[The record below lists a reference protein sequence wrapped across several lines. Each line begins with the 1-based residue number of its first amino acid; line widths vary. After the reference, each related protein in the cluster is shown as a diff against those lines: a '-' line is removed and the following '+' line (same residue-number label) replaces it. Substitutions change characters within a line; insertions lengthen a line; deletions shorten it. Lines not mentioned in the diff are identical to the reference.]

1 MQKYINKIQNNHMP
15 REINMIWNKGLAELL
30 ESLKHLSLNI
40 NVKILYEIKKN
51 IEYSQEAIHSVQ

>member
-1 MQKYINKIQNNHMP
+1 MQKYMNKIQNNHIP

-30 ESLKHLSLNI
+30 ESLKHLSL
-40 NVKILYEIKKN
+40 KILYEIKKN